1 MKDLDKVKMAG
12 YLIDFRSDEQ
22 NKSWKKEKKFCDLFL
37 CYNRCENIFWDFL
50 FRDLLL
56 FCKKII

>member
-37 CYNRCENIFWDFL
+37 CYNRCENIFLDFL
-50 FRDLLL
+50 FRDLL
-56 FCKKII
+56 FF